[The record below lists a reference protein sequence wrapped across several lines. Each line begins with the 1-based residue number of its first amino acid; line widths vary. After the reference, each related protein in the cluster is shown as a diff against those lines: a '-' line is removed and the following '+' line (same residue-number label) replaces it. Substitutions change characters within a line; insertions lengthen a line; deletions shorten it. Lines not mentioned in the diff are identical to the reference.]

1 MAVPRPVLFALLGLT
16 LVVAAF
22 LATRGGQDES
32 VTQSP
37 KTEAAPGLHA
47 SDPATG
53 APGAKGSKSPAG
65 TGIPAKPA
73 APVAQKPK
81 PKPAIPADVKMAADA
96 LDAKKV
102 VVLLFT
108 KPGAADDTQ
117 TRISARTVRS
127 MKGVVF
133 VQAGIERLAAFRPM
147 LDSSASSLGISQ
159 IPATVIVRPGRQAV
173 LLQGFVD
180 PGTLR
185 QNVADALR

>member
-1 MAVPRPVLFALLGLT
+1 MAVPRPVLLALIGLAF
-16 LVVAAF
+16 LAAAF
-22 LATRGGQDES
+22 LATRGGQSES
-32 VTQSP
+32 VTP
-37 KTEAAPGLHA
+37 PVTTK
-47 SDPATG
+47 
-53 APGAKGSKSPAG
+53 PAG
-65 TGIPAKPA
+65 PSANRSQAPARPA
-73 APVAQKPK
+73 APVKPQAAVQKPK
-81 PKPAIPADVKMAADA
+81 PKVAIPADVQKAADA

-102 VVLLFT
+102 LVLLFT

-117 TRISARTVRS
+117 TRLSARAVQR

-159 IPATVIVRPGRQAV
+159 IPATVIVRPGRSAV

>member
-1 MAVPRPVLFALLGLT
+1 MAVPRPVLLALIGLALL
-16 LVVAAF
+16 VATF
-22 LATRGGQDES
+22 LATRGGQGES
-32 VTQSP
+32 VTP
-37 KTEAAPGLHA
+37 PVKTDPAPGLKATDSGKAAPGA
-47 SDPATG
+47 NRSQPAR
-53 APGAKGSKSPAG
+53 
-65 TGIPAKPA
+65 PA
-73 APVAQKPK
+73 APAVQKPK
-81 PKPAIPADVKMAADA
+81 PKAAIPADVQKAADA
-96 LDAKKV
+96 LDANKV
-102 VVLLFT
+102 LVLLFT

-117 TRISARTVRS
+117 TRLASRTVQR

>member
-1 MAVPRPVLFALLGLT
+1 MAVPRPVLLALLGLA
-16 LVVAAF
+16 LLVAAF
-22 LATRGGQDES
+22 LATRNGQGES
-32 VTQSP
+32 VTPPP
-37 KTEAAPGLHA
+37 KTEAAPGVNSA
-47 SDPATG
+47 DPGKAARSK
-53 APGAKGSKSPAG
+53 APAANGS
-65 TGIPAKPA
+65 PAKPA
-73 APVAQKPK
+73 APAARKPK
-81 PKPAIPADVKMAADA
+81 PTPAIPADVRKAAAA

-117 TRISARTVRS
+117 TRLAARTVRG

-147 LDSSASSLGISQ
+147 LDSTASSLGISQ
-159 IPATVIVRPGRQAV
+159 IPATVIVRPGGRAV

>member
-1 MAVPRPVLFALLGLT
+1 MAVPRPVLLALLGLA

-22 LATRGGQDES
+22 LATRSGQGES
-32 VTQSP
+32 VTP
-37 KTEAAPGLHA
+37 PVKTKPAPGLKATDPGKAAPGA
-47 SDPATG
+47 TRSQTPAR
-53 APGAKGSKSPAG
+53 
-65 TGIPAKPA
+65 PA
-73 APVAQKPK
+73 APAVKKPK
-81 PKPAIPADVKMAADA
+81 PKAAIPADVQKAADA
-96 LDAKKV
+96 LDANKV
-102 VVLLFT
+102 LVLLFT

-117 TRISARTVRS
+117 TRLASRAVQR

>member
-1 MAVPRPVLFALLGLT
+1 MAVPRPVLFALLGLA
-16 LVVAAF
+16 LLVAAF
-22 LATRGGQDES
+22 LATRSGQGES
-32 VTQSP
+32 VTPPP
-37 KTEAAPGLHA
+37 KTEAAPGLNA
-47 SDPATG
+47 SDPSKA
-53 APGAKGSKSPAG
+53 AAGAKGSHDAAG
-65 TGIPAKPA
+65 TGTPPKPA
-73 APVAQKPK
+73 TPAAQKPK
-81 PKPAIPADVKMAADA
+81 PKPAIPADVRKAAEA

-117 TRISARTVRS
+117 TRLSARAVRG

-147 LDSSASSLGISQ
+147 LDSSAGSLGISQ
-159 IPATVIVRPGRQAV
+159 IPATVIVRPGGKAV